1 MLKPMQETETTK
13 WRSSGF
19 RRLLNAARYQS
30 DGIRDA
36 LLHDS
41 AIRQVSVACIL
52 LSCVALLLPITRIER
67 LILILS
73 LLLIV
78 LVEYINSAIEATV
91 DRISLDS
98 HPLSKQAKDFASV
111 AVAIAAIMS
120 SLCWIMIAG
129 PLVMAWL
136 GK

>member
-1 MLKPMQETETTK
+1 MLKPTQETTTTK
-13 WRSSGF
+13 WRSGGF
-19 RRLLNAARYQS
+19 RRLLNAARYLS
-30 DGIRDA
+30 DGIRHA
-36 LLHDS
+36 LLYDS
-41 AIRQVSVACIL
+41 AIRQVSAACFL
-52 LSCVALLLPITRIER
+52 LSCLAVLLPVTRIER

-91 DRISLDS
+91 DRISLES

-129 PLVMAWL
+129 PPVMAWL

>member
-1 MLKPMQETETTK
+1 MPEATTTK
-13 WRSSGF
+13 WRSRGF
-19 RRLLNAARYQS
+19 RRLLNAARYQY
-30 DGIRDA
+30 DGMRHA

-41 AIRQVSVACIL
+41 AIRQVSAACL
-52 LSCVALLLPITRIER
+52 VLSCLAALLPVTRIER

-91 DRISLDS
+91 DRISLER
-98 HPLSKQAKDFASV
+98 HPLSKQAKDLASV

-129 PLVMAWL
+129 PLVMAWMA
-136 GK
+136 K

>member
-1 MLKPMQETETTK
+1 M
-13 WRSSGF
+13 
-19 RRLLNAARYQS
+19 
-30 DGIRDA
+30 
-36 LLHDS
+36 
-41 AIRQVSVACIL
+41 
-52 LSCVALLLPITRIER
+52 LLPITRIER

-129 PLVMAWL
+129 PLVVAWL

>member
-1 MLKPMQETETTK
+1 MLKPIQESTTPQ

-19 RRLLNAARYQS
+19 RRLLNAVRYQS
-30 DGIRDA
+30 DGIRHG
-36 LLHDS
+36 LLYDS
-41 AIRQVSVACIL
+41 AIRQVSAACIL
-52 LSCVALLLPITRIER
+52 LSCLAVLLPITRIER

-129 PLVMAWL
+129 PLVLAWL